1 MPQIS
6 STVLQGL
13 AQPSF
18 GRGMFELGSSLGGI
32 PAQRREKQKQEKFN
46 EIMKLGQA
54 AMAQNDP
61 VNLSRVSQQLAA
73 LGYTKEAQQFAQEA
87 QKANVLM
94 QQKERAQ
101 QVAKIDT
108 NSPQG
113 LLNLAQF
120 YRKEG
125 DIENAV
131 KYEQAARQLGAQ
143 VTAQTDFNT
152 RKTNLAA
159 AATSLGM
166 SSLATRIEGVTDKEE
181 LKDIAKE
188 IRKTELDRQPT
199 QNPLVRK
206 RMANAAGISPALFDE
221 LKLGTVR
228 DSVFND
234 YISGEKGKL
243 EPYIKDDKVSLFRVN
258 EAGRVWDNNQQKWV
272 DSSTLGLQ
280 EAPPQ
285 VQRVETIASGM
296 ADELAKVGA
305 KRFAEA
311 HENAR
316 LAADA
321 LGSVNRTLP
330 TIDNMFTGAGAEL
343 KLNIARYTRAFGVD
357 VVDPS
362 TIADTE
368 AYIAESGRRVAQYI
382 TNLGAGTGLSD
393 ADREYAQKVVAGNIT
408 VDSEALKRLLGVIKA
423 SSQRT
428 IKNYRSLRTSV
439 EKELGEANKGSLAL
453 YGNIFVDEGPTQSP
467 TGAGLSEAA
476 RSYLQ

>member
-1 MPQIS
+1 MAKYSQEFLRAMANPAMG
-6 STVLQGL
+6 QGL
-13 AQPSF
+13 FTAAQ
-18 GRGMFELGSSLGGI
+18 
-32 PAQRREKQKQEKFN
+32 
-46 EIMKLGQA
+46 QA
-54 AMAQNDP
+54 AKLPGQ
-61 VNLSRVSQQLAA
+61 LQQM
-73 LGYTKEAQQFAQEA
+73 KQIQQ
-87 QKANVLM
+87 M
-94 QQKERAQ
+94 RQ

-113 LLNLAQF
+113 LLQLAQF
-120 YRKEG
+120 YRQQG

-199 QNPLVRK
+199 QNPLVRR

-258 EAGRVWDNNQQKWV
+258 EAGRVWDNDQQKWV

-296 ADELAKVGA
+296 ADELTKVGA

-311 HENAR
+311 HDNAR

-343 KLNIARYTRAFGVD
+343 KLNIARYARAFGVD

-368 AYIAESGRRVAQYI
+368 SYIAESGRRVAQYI

-453 YGNIFVDEGPTQSP
+453 YGNIFVDEGPTPTP

>member
-1 MPQIS
+1 MAKFSQ
-6 STVLQGL
+6 TFLQGL
-13 AQPSF
+13 LQPSYQEGLF
-18 GRGMFELGSSLGGI
+18 EAARGVGQAPQMRALKQ
-32 PAQRREKQKQEKFN
+32 QRAEKQ
-46 EIMKLGQA
+46 A
-54 AMAQNDP
+54 
-61 VNLSRVSQQLAA
+61 
-73 LGYTKEAQQFAQEA
+73 
-87 QKANVLM
+87 
-94 QQKERAQ
+94 
-101 QVAKIDT
+101 QVASIDT

-113 LLNLAQF
+113 LLQLAQF
-120 YRKEG
+120 YRQQG

-131 KYEQAARQLGAQ
+131 KYEEAARKLQSQ
-143 VTAQTDFNT
+143 ITAQTNFGA
-152 RKTNLAA
+152 RKTSLAS
-159 AATSLGM
+159 AATTLGM
-166 SSLATRIEGVTDKEE
+166 TDLAQRVEGVTDQEE
-181 LKDIAKE
+181 LREIAKE
-188 IRKTELDRQPT
+188 IRKAELSKIPT

-206 RMANAAGISPALFDE
+206 RMANAAGIPPDLFDE
-221 LKLGTVR
+221 LELATVR

-234 YISGEKGKL
+234 YISGEKGDLK
-243 EPYIKDDKVSLFRVN
+243 PYQKDNKVQFFRVN
-258 EAGRVWDNNQQKWV
+258 ERGRVWDQDQLMWV
-272 DSSTLGLQ
+272 EAKELNLQ

-285 VQRVETIASGM
+285 VQRVETVASGM

-305 KRFAEA
+305 KAFAEA

-343 KLNIARYTRAFGVD
+343 KLNISRYTRAFGVD

-368 AYIAESGRRVAQYI
+368 AYVAESGRRVAQYI

-408 VDSEALKRLLGVIKA
+408 VDKEALKRLLGVIKA

-428 IKNYRSLRTSV
+428 IKNYRNLRTSV
-439 EKELGEANKGSLAL
+439 EKELGDANKGSLAL
-453 YGNIFVDEGPTQSP
+453 YGNIFVDEGPTQEP